1 MKLVVWLGNP
11 GSQYVNTRHNIWA
24 TMLERFVSH
33 ENLWKLKYSAKF
45 LAEVLI
51 LSAPGGNQRDEG
63 VIFAF
68 PQTFMNLS
76 GNAVESL
83 ARFYQIQPAEILV
96 LHDEIELPLGKIVI
110 KNWWGAAGHNGLRSI
125 ISKLGS
131 PDFQRLRIGV
141 GKSEVIGVADFVLQK
156 FKPNEM
162 QILSEKE
169 SEIFDQISAFLAG

>member
-24 TMLERFVSH
+24 TMLERFVSR
-33 ENLWKLKYSAKF
+33 ENLWKLKYNAKF
-45 LAEVLI
+45 LAVMLLEKGEYG
-51 LSAPGGNQRDEG
+51 AEG

-83 ARFYQIQPAEILV
+83 ARFYQIKPTDILV

-125 ISKLGS
+125 IAKLGS

-141 GKSEVIGVADFVLQK
+141 GKSETIGVADFVLQK

-162 QILSEKE
+162 QVLNEKE
-169 SEIFDQISAFLAG
+169 KEIFGQISAFLAQNFD

>member
-1 MKLVVWLGNP
+1 M
-11 GSQYVNTRHNIWA
+11 
-24 TMLERFVSH
+24 
-33 ENLWKLKYSAKF
+33 
-45 LAEVLI
+45 I

-110 KNWWGAAGHNGLRSI
+110 KN
-125 ISKLGS
+125 
-131 PDFQRLRIGV
+131 
-141 GKSEVIGVADFVLQK
+141 
-156 FKPNEM
+156 
-162 QILSEKE
+162 
-169 SEIFDQISAFLAG
+169 